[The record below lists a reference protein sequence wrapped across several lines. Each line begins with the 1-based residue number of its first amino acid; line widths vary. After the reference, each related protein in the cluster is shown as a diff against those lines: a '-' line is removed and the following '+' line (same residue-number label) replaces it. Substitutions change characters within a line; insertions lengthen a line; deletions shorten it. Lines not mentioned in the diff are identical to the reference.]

1 MNLKRVLTVLLAMML
16 SAYAAS
22 AQMVKASFGVT
33 GGGIGTMMATD
44 PAPVSPMFMSGY
56 GGAFATINYGTSLGV
71 RLGANYAMQGGNYK
85 LSGTELKADQAYI
98 NVPVAFVYS
107 PKSFFSVQAGFYQ
120 NILLSSS
127 LTEKGKSE
135 VVISPDEG
143 ALKYNFGVMGGLCF
157 NFGRF
162 VFLDLKYNYGLS
174 NSYVIYGKGYPS
186 SFVTV
191 GLGFNIVTTRKTA
204 F

>member
-1 MNLKRVLTVLLAMML
+1 
-16 SAYAAS
+16 
-22 AQMVKASFGVT
+22 
-33 GGGIGTMMATD
+33 
-44 PAPVSPMFMSGY
+44 
-56 GGAFATINYGTSLGV
+56 
-71 RLGANYAMQGGNYK
+71 MQGAAYEVSNVP
-85 LSGTELKADQAYI
+85 LKADQTYI
-98 NVPVAFVYS
+98 NVPVAFMYS
-107 PKSFFSVQAGFYQ
+107 PKSFFSLQAGFYQ
-120 NILLSSS
+120 NILLSSA
-127 LTEKGKSE
+127 LTEQGNSE

-143 ALKYNFGVMGGLCF
+143 ALKYNFGVMGGMCF

-174 NSYVIYGKGYPS
+174 NSYVIYGNGFPS

>member
-85 LSGTELKADQAYI
+85 LSGTALKADQAYI

-107 PKSFFSVQAGFYQ
+107 PKSFISVQAGFYQ

-127 LTEKGKSE
+127 LTEQGKTE

>member
-16 SAYAAS
+16 SAYAVS

-33 GGGIGTMMATD
+33 GGGIGTLMATD

-85 LSGTELKADQAYI
+85 LSNTALKADQAYI

-191 GLGFNIVTTRKTA
+191 GVGFNIVTTRKTA

>member
-1 MNLKRVLTVLLAMML
+1 MNLRRVLAVLLAMML

-33 GGGIGTMMATD
+33 GGGMGTMLATD

-56 GGAFATINYGTSLGV
+56 GGAFATINYGTNLGV
-71 RLGANYAMQGGNYK
+71 RIGVNYAMQGAGYEVSNVP
-85 LSGTELKADQAYI
+85 LKADQTYI
-98 NVPVAFVYS
+98 NVPVAFMYS
-107 PKSFFSVQAGFYQ
+107 PKSFFSLQAGFYQ
-120 NILLSSS
+120 NILLSSA
-127 LTEKGKSE
+127 LTEQGNSE

-143 ALKYNFGVMGGLCF
+143 ALKYNFGVMGGMCF
-157 NFGRF
+157 NFGRI

-174 NSYVIYGKGYPS
+174 NSYVIYGKGFPS

>member
-1 MNLKRVLTVLLAMML
+1 MNLNRVLTVLLAMML

-127 LTEKGKSE
+127 LTEQGKSE

>member
-16 SAYAAS
+16 SAYAVS

>member
-1 MNLKRVLTVLLAMML
+1 MNLRRVLAVLLAMML

-33 GGGIGTMMATD
+33 GGGMGTMLATD

-56 GGAFATINYGTSLGV
+56 GGAFATISYGTNLGV
-71 RLGANYAMQGGNYK
+71 RVGANYAMQGASYEVSNVP
-85 LSGTELKADQAYI
+85 LKADQTYI
-98 NVPVAFVYS
+98 NVPVAFMYS
-107 PKSFFSVQAGFYQ
+107 PKSFFSLQAGFYQ
-120 NILLSSS
+120 NILLSSA
-127 LTEKGKSE
+127 LTEQGNSE

-143 ALKYNFGVMGGLCF
+143 ALKYNFGVMGGMCF

-174 NSYVIYGKGYPS
+174 NSYVIYGNGFPS

>member
-1 MNLKRVLTVLLAMML
+1 MNLRRVLAVLLAMML
-16 SAYAAS
+16 SAFAAS

-33 GGGIGTMMATD
+33 GGGMGTMLATD
-44 PAPVSPMFMSGY
+44 PTPVSPMFMSGY
-56 GGAFATINYGTSLGV
+56 GGAFATINYGTNLGV
-71 RLGANYAMQGGNYK
+71 RVGANYAMQGANYEV
-85 LSGTELKADQAYI
+85 SNVPLKADQTYI
-98 NVPVAFVYS
+98 NVPVAFMYS
-107 PKSFFSVQAGFYQ
+107 PKSFFSLQAGFYQ
-120 NILLSSS
+120 NILLSST
-127 LTEKGKSE
+127 LTEQGNSE

-143 ALKYNFGVMGGLCF
+143 ALKYNFGVMGGMCF
-157 NFGRF
+157 NFGRI

-174 NSYVIYGKGYPS
+174 NSYVIYGKGFPS

>member
-16 SAYAAS
+16 SAFAAS

>member
-16 SAYAAS
+16 SAYAVS

-85 LSGTELKADQAYI
+85 LSGTALKADQAYI

-107 PKSFFSVQAGFYQ
+107 PKSFISVQAGFYQ

-127 LTEKGKSE
+127 LTEKGKTE

-191 GLGFNIVTTRKTA
+191 GVGFNIVTTRKTA

>member
-1 MNLKRVLTVLLAMML
+1 MNLRRVLAVLLAMML

-33 GGGIGTMMATD
+33 GGGMGTMLATD

-56 GGAFATINYGTSLGV
+56 GGAFATINYGTNLGV
-71 RLGANYAMQGGNYK
+71 RIGVNYAMQGAGYEVSNVP
-85 LSGTELKADQAYI
+85 LKADQTYI
-98 NVPVAFVYS
+98 NVPVAFMYS
-107 PKSFFSVQAGFYQ
+107 PKSFFSLQAGFYQ
-120 NILLSSS
+120 NILLSSA
-127 LTEKGKSE
+127 LTEQGNSE

-143 ALKYNFGVMGGLCF
+143 ALKYNFGVMGGMCF
-157 NFGRF
+157 NFGRI

-174 NSYVIYGKGYPS
+174 NSYVIYGKGFLS

>member
-1 MNLKRVLTVLLAMML
+1 M
-16 SAYAAS
+16 
-22 AQMVKASFGVT
+22 
-33 GGGIGTMMATD
+33 GTMQATD

-56 GGAFATINYGTSLGV
+56 GGAFATINYGTNLGV
-71 RLGANYAMQGGNYK
+71 RIGANYAMQGAGYEVSNVP
-85 LSGTELKADQAYI
+85 LKADQTYI
-98 NVPVAFVYS
+98 NVPVALMYS
-107 PKSFFSVQAGFYQ
+107 PKSFFSLQAGFYQ
-120 NILLSSS
+120 NILLSST
-127 LTEKGKSE
+127 LTEQGNSE

-143 ALKYNFGVMGGLCF
+143 ALKYNFGVMGGMCF
-157 NFGRF
+157 NFGRI

-174 NSYVIYGKGYPS
+174 NSYVIYGKGFPS